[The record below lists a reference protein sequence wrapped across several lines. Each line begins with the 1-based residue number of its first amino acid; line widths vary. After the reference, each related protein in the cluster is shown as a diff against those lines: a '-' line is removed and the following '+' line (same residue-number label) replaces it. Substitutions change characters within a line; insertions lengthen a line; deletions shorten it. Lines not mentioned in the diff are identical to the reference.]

1 MILKRISIFAIILF
15 SGFSSAQIK
24 ILRQHI
30 DSISQKRW
38 QAVQPNLDS
47 IAIPAVEKINAK
59 KEDSIIV
66 KKQIIVPQV
75 SEDIPLTPFKLV
87 KQEEEK
93 RWFFYGQHTL
103 TFNQASFSNWNA
115 GGNDNIG
122 AIGRITYNI
131 SYRKNRHYWENI
143 IQLGYGMIASRGQTK
158 RKTEDQINIATNYG
172 YEIGNNYYLSAGYQL
187 LTQFTPGYDYAAHPR
202 PTREN
207 RISNF
212 MAPGYLNAGMG
223 ISYNPSENFQVIFRP
238 VNGKFTFVLD
248 PHLQKAGNFGLT
260 NDGQAVRTELGAM
273 VNFLHRW
280 KIYENVTLTNQ
291 LNFFS
296 NYVHH
301 PERVDI
307 NYSGILN
314 LKFTKFITAVVS
326 LDLLYDHDQ
335 IQALQRK
342 QTLGVGFVYNLGV
355 ETKAKPSG
363 KKVIKPFVTK

>member
-1 MILKRISIFAIILF
+1 MILKRISILAVILF

-30 DSISQKRW
+30 DSISQQKW

-47 IAIPAVEKINAK
+47 IDTPSVEKIKIK
-59 KEDSIIV
+59 KDDSIIV
-66 KKQIIVPQV
+66 KKQVVIPQV

-115 GGNDNIG
+115 GGDDNIG
-122 AIGRITYNI
+122 AIGRINYNI
-131 SYRKNRHYWENI
+131 SYKANKHYWENI
-143 IQLGYGMIASRGQTK
+143 IQLGYGMITSRGQTT
-158 RKTEDQINIATNYG
+158 RKTEDQINISTNYG
-172 YEIGNNYYLSAGYQL
+172 YEIGKNYYLSTGYQL
-187 LTQFTPGYDYAAHPR
+187 LTQFTAGYDYGKYQR
-202 PTREN
+202 PTFKN
-207 RISNF
+207 RLSNF
-212 MAPGYLNAGMG
+212 MAPGYLNAGIG
-223 ISYNPSENFQVIFRP
+223 FSYNPTENFQVIFRP
-238 VNGKFTFVLD
+238 ANGKFTFVLD
-248 PHLQKAGNFGLT
+248 PHLQKVGNFGLT
-260 NDGQAVRTELGAM
+260 SDGQSIRTELGAM

-280 KIYENVTLTNQ
+280 KIYENITLTNQ

-296 NYVHH
+296 NYIYH

-335 IQALQRK
+335 VQAFQRK
-342 QTLGVGFVYNLGV
+342 QTLGVGFIYNLGA
-355 ETKAKPSG
+355 ESKPKPTS
-363 KKVIKPFVTK
+363 KRVIKPFI